1 MTFAA
6 AFLAGLIVL
15 VLLAAGAIW
24 MFLCVIQAIGPVQI
38 ACADD
43 DQGFSPS
50 TPRNFLSAPEPM
62 RARARRPATA

>member
-43 DQGFSPS
+43 DQGFTPGTRLPS
-50 TPRNFLSAPEPM
+50 FSAPEPM
-62 RARARRPATA
+62 PARLQRPATA